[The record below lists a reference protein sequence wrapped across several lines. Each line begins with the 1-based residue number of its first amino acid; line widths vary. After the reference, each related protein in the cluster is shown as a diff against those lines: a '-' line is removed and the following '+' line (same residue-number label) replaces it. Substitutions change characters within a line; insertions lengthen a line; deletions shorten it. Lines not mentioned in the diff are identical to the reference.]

1 MAKDQEF
8 LEDMA
13 ILKDKELLRAIRKA
27 RKRGVDVMGVIENAL
42 NEREVC
48 HDKEEKLR
56 VLVHG

>member
-27 RKRGVDVMGVIENAL
+27 RKRGVDVMGVINTVLKEKG
-42 NEREVC
+42 VSY
-48 HDKEEKLR
+48 DKE
-56 VLVHG
+56 